1 MNIYYTWKEILPSN
15 QIQLIEQGKFSYY
28 TLGKALEKQTRA
40 IEDAAK
46 NETKAIED
54 SW

>member
-1 MNIYYTWKEILPSN
+1 MNIYYTWKEILPST

-54 SW
+54 S